1 MQVSMGFVHNVR
13 FCIFVCESV
22 GLQFLFSLEVNDNFD
37 FEHGVSFKVCLHYFF
52 ICDEIDI

>member
-1 MQVSMGFVHNVR
+1 MLVFAFLCV
-13 FCIFVCESV
+13 ESV